1 LGLRRVNVVHS
12 PLEIRRLKKV
22 AVRRKGRRKGK
33 GKGKGKE
40 EEGEEEEGKGRPAI
54 FFKIPD
60 S

>member
-1 LGLRRVNVVHS
+1 MGLRRVNVVHS

-33 GKGKGKE
+33 GKGKE

>member
-1 LGLRRVNVVHS
+1 MNVVHS

>member
-1 LGLRRVNVVHS
+1 MNVVHS

-22 AVRRKGRRKGK
+22 AVRRKGRKK

>member
-1 LGLRRVNVVHS
+1 MGLRRVNVVHS

-22 AVRRKGRRKGK
+22 AVRRKGRKK